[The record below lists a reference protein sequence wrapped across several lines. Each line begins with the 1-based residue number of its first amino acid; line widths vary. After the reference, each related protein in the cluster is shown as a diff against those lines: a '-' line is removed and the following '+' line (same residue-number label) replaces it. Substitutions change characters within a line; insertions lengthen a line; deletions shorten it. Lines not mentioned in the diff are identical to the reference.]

1 MNVDRTTA
9 TGARGVEPLVSAS
22 EGVLVSSVKLADDRS
37 GDLVVRLWEPVGRR
51 VRATVRVD
59 AEVTGVQTV
68 SLLEEVLPDAG
79 DGAPAEVVEL
89 GAGGA
94 VELALGG
101 FEVRTL
107 RFGLARA

>member
-1 MNVDRTTA
+1 
-9 TGARGVEPLVSAS
+9 VSAS

-37 GDLVVRLWEPVGRR
+37 GDLVVRLWEPTGRR

-68 SLLEEVLPDAG
+68 SLLEGALSGAGVDAG
-79 DGAPAEVVEL
+79 ADA
-89 GAGGA
+89 GAGADGLGPDGS

-107 RFGLARA
+107 RFRLAGL